1 MMLKHNIKKSIESNI
16 KLEFED
22 FLKEKSVYRN
32 WYRSI
37 KAKTPVWLIS
47 IDIPRTR
54 WNHKQ
59 WNVFCPD
66 IKWTTISQ
74 MFDDII
80 IKILNLMRLWNT
92 FSDIR
97 YYFNEVYWFWL
108 SNNLL
113 SSIYNSIYDEI
124 ISWKNRTLN
133 DFYLMLYLDATFIKL
148 KVKDSYS
155 WRYTIKS
162 VPVYFAIWVN
172 TDWEKEI
179 LDFIIADEPENSTQ
193 WQFFINNLSNRWVKD
208 VLFACVDW
216 LPWLKEAVISVFTN
230 TEIQPCIVHKIRNV
244 RKYIS
249 YKDHWEFMKDIK
261 SVYNA
266 NSFEEAELKLTNMKS
281 KWKKYN
287 NILSDWFYN
296 IDERWKYFNYNYRIR
311 KLIYTTNIIENW
323 NWLVKSNIWKR
334 KVYFTHKSAEIS
346 IFLAITYK
354 QWKLKK
360 IYWINQLLLQLKN
373 IFWDRIPSK

>member
-1 MMLKHNIKKSIESNI
+1 
-16 KLEFED
+16 
-22 FLKEKSVYRN
+22 
-32 WYRSI
+32 
-37 KAKTPVWLIS
+37 
-47 IDIPRTR
+47 
-54 WNHKQ
+54 
-59 WNVFCPD
+59 
-66 IKWTTISQ
+66 
-74 MFDDII
+74 
-80 IKILNLMRLWNT
+80 
-92 FSDIR
+92 
-97 YYFNEVYWFWL
+97 
-108 SNNLL
+108 
-113 SSIYNSIYDEI
+113 
-124 ISWKNRTLN
+124 
-133 DFYLMLYLDATFIKL
+133 MLYLDATFIKL